1 MPLGSQQGG
10 LAMNKFAK
18 CSSCQA
24 QITWL
29 KTPNGKYMPIDGHRE
44 AAGLWEKS
52 MGSHWETCPTRQQ
65 HKRKP
70 QEIAQDSHIMT
81 KPAASG
87 EINGVEYWLNFS
99 DAPKPW
105 SIRFWFP
112 NGVPAEASFVD
123 QAEAVLWAEKL
134 LQSTDGPSY
143 SRQEVEGMVREVKG
157 MHARERDA
165 LLAGLDPYE
174 AMRPKPVP
182 PARARVAIYTDGSNI
197 GQPGPGGWA
206 ALLIGADGSRKEL
219 SGPMV
224 SATNNQA
231 ELTAVIKGL
240 EALRKPCDVEL
251 WSDSKYVVNGISMY
265 LRKWAANGW
274 RSTTGDVKNREL
286 WERIHQLCQKHQV
299 KAHWVKGHNGQ
310 PENER
315 VDELAGIQSRAEK
328 ERQSKEN
335 SHIVLTI

>member
-1 MPLGSQQGG
+1 MS
-10 LAMNKFAK
+10 KSK
-18 CSSCQA
+18 CSSCKSP
-24 QITWL
+24 ITWL
-29 KTPNGKYMPIDGHRE
+29 KTENGKSMPVDGHRE
-44 AAGLWEKS
+44 ISGLWNKKL
-52 MGSHWETCPTRQQ
+52 GSHWETCPSRKQ
-65 HKRKP
+65 HKRQP
-70 QEIAQDSHIMT
+70 QERVQDSPILT
-81 KPAASG
+81 KPSPDG
-87 EINGVEYWLNFS
+87 EIDGVEYYLGQN
-99 DAPKPW
+99 PINRRW
-105 SIRFWFP
+105 SIRFFFKS
-112 NGVPAEASFVD
+112 GVPAEASNFKEE
-123 QAEAVLWAEKL
+123 AEAIAWAENLIKAPAEHRL
-134 LQSTDGPSY
+134 TLEQIDS
-143 SRQEVEGMVREVKG
+143 MVREVKG

-174 AMRPKPVP
+174 AMKPKPVTP
-182 PARARVAIYTDGSNI
+182 PARARVVIYTDGSNI

-206 ALLIGADGSRKEL
+206 ALLIGADGTRKEL
-219 SGPMV
+219 SGPMA

-265 LRKWAANGW
+265 LRKWAGNGW

-286 WERIHQLCQKHQV
+286 WERIHLLCQKHQV

-328 ERQSKEN
+328 ERQSIKLE
-335 SHIVLTI
+335 IAK